1 MTYKTINLTSDTY
14 EKLVRYKHGNMSFN
28 DVINKIMGVVEEK
41 EFYNRVLEEHRN
53 RMLKIK
59 TGDFT
64 ESDNLKDALKNV

>member
-41 EFYNRVLEEHRN
+41 EFYNRVLEERQARRAGGNRRN
-53 RMLKIK
+53 YRIP
-59 TGDFT
+59 
-64 ESDNLKDALKNV
+64 